1 MRTWITKNAATIG
14 AVTGAATLFTTIT
27 GSLLYLLVTQPMNH
41 RFDLVDQ
48 RFVAMNHRFDLVDQR
63 FVAME
68 QRFDVVEQR
77 FLAKEQHIEQGFNSV
92 NQRID
97 DLEKL
102 MGQGFAH
109 AREARE
115 QDFAHLSQR
124 IEDLAENISQL
135 HKLTTAIGERVSRT
149 ERHIDAIERHLQIP
163 GTPSP

>member
-27 GSLLYLLVTQPMNH
+27 GSLLYLLITQPMNH
-41 RFDLVDQ
+41 RFDL
-48 RFVAMNHRFDLVDQR
+48 MNHRFDLMDQR

-68 QRFDVVEQR
+68 KRFDVVDQR
-77 FLAKEQHIEQGFNSV
+77 FVTEEQHIEQGFNSV

-109 AREARE
+109 AREARK
-115 QDFAHLSQR
+115 QDSAHLSQR

-135 HKLTTAIGERVSRT
+135 HKLTTAIGEGISRT
-149 ERHIDAIERHLQIP
+149 ERQIDAIGRHLQIA
-163 GTPSP
+163 GTPAP

>member
-48 RFVAMNHRFDLVDQR
+48 RFVAM
-63 FVAME
+63 E
-68 QRFDVVEQR
+68 QRFDIVDQR

-92 NQRID
+92 NQRFD

-115 QDFAHLSQR
+115 QDFARLSQR

-163 GTPSP
+163 RTPAP